1 MMKTIEVP
9 VSGMSCAACAVSV
22 ESTLKQTPGI
32 QSAQVNYAT
41 QAATLVLD
49 EAKTDLNQARKNVH
63 EIGYELLIELH
74 EKENVEELQKLAH
87 RQLRKN
93 TIAAG
98 ILAFPVFII
107 GMFWMSLPYGNW
119 IMWALTTPVLFIFG
133 RTFFINAYKQ
143 SKAKK
148 ANMDTLVALSTGI
161 AYGYSTFNTFF
172 PQWLEARGLDP
183 HVYFETA
190 AVIVFFILLGRML
203 ESGAKAGTSEALK
216 KLIGLQPKELTLV
229 KDGKEI
235 LVPVSEA
242 GTGDIVLVKP
252 GQKIPLDGMVTEG
265 ESFVDE
271 SMLSGEPIPVTKQP
285 GAEVFAGTI
294 NQKGSFQFS
303 VSKTAAD
310 TLLASI
316 ITRVKQAQ
324 GSKAPIQ
331 KMVDKVTAVFVP
343 AVLVVALITFLVW
356 AFSGIDD
363 AALRGMLSAIT
374 VLVIACPCALGLAT
388 PTAIMVG
395 IGKAASMGIL
405 IKDAEIL
412 ETGKKTDV
420 LLLDKTGTITMGK
433 PKVKEVIWQKGIDD
447 SKLQSIF
454 QGLESRSEH
463 PLATAIAQHFNP
475 SKSQL
480 PFTNFQSAT
489 GKGVQAVHEG
499 ITYRI
504 GTLKWLKSE
513 GLMVQE
519 SFIQAGEKMLEN
531 GDIVVYMAEEKTLV
545 GMVGISDQVREDSRE
560 AVASI
565 QKMGIAVHM
574 LTGDQEKTAAAVAAE
589 VGIKKFQS
597 GMLPQDKGKYIQA
610 LKKQG
615 HVVAMAGDGINDSE
629 ALVLADLGIAM
640 GAGTDIAMETAKAT
654 LMHSSLMDIPKL
666 LQLSK
671 DTVSTIRQNLF
682 WAFIYNIIG
691 IPLAAG
697 VLYPVSGF
705 LLNPMIAGAAMAL
718 SSVSVVSNSLRLKFK
733 NQTKI

>member
-405 IKDAEIL
+405 IKDAESL

>member
-1 MMKTIEVP
+1 MKTIEVP

-41 QAATLVLD
+41 QSATLVLD
-49 EAKTDLNQARKNVH
+49 EAKTDLNQAKKNVH

-119 IMWALTTPVLFIFG
+119 IMWVLTTPVLFIFG

-229 KDGKEI
+229 KDGKEM

-285 GAEVFAGTI
+285 GDEVFAGTI

-405 IKDAEIL
+405 IKDAESL

-433 PKVKEVIWQKGIDD
+433 PKVKEVIWQKEVDD
-447 SKLQSIF
+447 NKLQSVF
-454 QGLESRSEH
+454 QALESRSEH

-475 SKSQL
+475 SKSGL

-513 GLMVQE
+513 GIMVQE

-531 GDIVVYMAEEKTLV
+531 GDIVVYMAEEKILV
-545 GMVGISDQVREDSRE
+545 GMVGIADQVREDSRE
-560 AVASI
+560 AIASI

-574 LTGDQEKTAAAVAAE
+574 LTGDQEKTAAAVAAA

-682 WAFIYNIIG
+682 WAFIYNVIG

>member
-405 IKDAEIL
+405 
-412 ETGKKTDV
+412 
-420 LLLDKTGTITMGK
+420 
-433 PKVKEVIWQKGIDD
+433 
-447 SKLQSIF
+447 
-454 QGLESRSEH
+454 
-463 PLATAIAQHFNP
+463 
-475 SKSQL
+475 
-480 PFTNFQSAT
+480 
-489 GKGVQAVHEG
+489 
-499 ITYRI
+499 
-504 GTLKWLKSE
+504 
-513 GLMVQE
+513 
-519 SFIQAGEKMLEN
+519 
-531 GDIVVYMAEEKTLV
+531 
-545 GMVGISDQVREDSRE
+545 SDQRC
-560 AVASI
+560 
-565 QKMGIAVHM
+565 
-574 LTGDQEKTAAAVAAE
+574 
-589 VGIKKFQS
+589 
-597 GMLPQDKGKYIQA
+597 
-610 LKKQG
+610 
-615 HVVAMAGDGINDSE
+615 
-629 ALVLADLGIAM
+629 
-640 GAGTDIAMETAKAT
+640 
-654 LMHSSLMDIPKL
+654 
-666 LQLSK
+666 
-671 DTVSTIRQNLF
+671 
-682 WAFIYNIIG
+682 
-691 IPLAAG
+691 
-697 VLYPVSGF
+697 
-705 LLNPMIAGAAMAL
+705 
-718 SSVSVVSNSLRLKFK
+718 
-733 NQTKI
+733 